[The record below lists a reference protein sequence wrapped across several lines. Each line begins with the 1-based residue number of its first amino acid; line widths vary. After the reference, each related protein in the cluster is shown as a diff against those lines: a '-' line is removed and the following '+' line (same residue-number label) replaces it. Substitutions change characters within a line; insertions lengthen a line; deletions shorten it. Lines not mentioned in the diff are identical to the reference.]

1 MISVKCV
8 NFRTF
13 LQISWGIVWGIVYF
27 KFYPRSFSFST
38 FGYQYFELFSIFFGK
53 CEHSE
58 PQKRPHNPEVVGS
71 SPASATIKI
80 PGIHYEYRDFSD
92 FLTLFE
98 MAQLAVLGHFWVT
111 FGSLGSKICFLG
123 SHRPG
128 FGRYFYAFF
137 RSSTS
142 AIHSEALTLFSSMM
156 WEFSKERLNTGLPSV
171 SVTMCSVTL

>member
-58 PQKRPHNPEVVGS
+58 HQKCPHNPEVVGS
-71 SPASATIKI
+71 SPASATIII
-80 PGIHYEYRDFSD
+80 PD
-92 FLTLFE
+92 FLKKSGIFLTFVTIFLNLKLC
-98 MAQLAVLGHFWVT
+98 MRRNGARLAAGLWFPVVVSWVFNLGDGGLVFTMLCPSH
-111 FGSLGSKICFLG
+111 GS
-123 SHRPG
+123 
-128 FGRYFYAFF
+128 
-137 RSSTS
+137 
-142 AIHSEALTLFSSMM
+142 
-156 WEFSKERLNTGLPSV
+156 
-171 SVTMCSVTL
+171 